1 MIKISFLGDIIC
13 QLPFLQA
20 AQSRN
25 NDFFTAFSNLNNLL
39 EGSDFVV
46 ANLET
51 PIAGEA
57 AGYTNALYSFNT
69 PAAFLDALKNIKI
82 DLYTTANNHI
92 LDRGVEGLRNTAEE
106 LKKRQMDFTGTST
119 QRSYTKQIQDTTITF
134 LSYTGYVNEDKWEQY
149 GQKLAANELNLL
161 IDMDKYISYRASLRA
176 KSIPF
181 YRLRKFIGNF
191 IPNIL
196 QRKIKDSVGIKVK
209 ATIDNEPLEE
219 VKGRFLDQVRE
230 DIAQARKT
238 SDIVFLLPHCGGQ
251 FNITPGTLSKE
262 IFTQLF
268 SFGADAVIGNHAHT
282 IQKAGIKNNRPYAF
296 SLGNVSNSPSYPFLV
311 KESLPDYG
319 MVFHI
324 YIEDKAIAKTTFSII
339 KSTEEP
345 DHYPIVKPIDEL
357 YATSDKDTKAIIE
370 KDVNT
375 ICQRIFESA
384 DTDFGVRREYEINR
398 KN

>member
-20 AQSRN
+20 AQNRN
-25 NDFFTAFSNLNNLL
+25 NDFYTAFASLNQLL
-39 EGSDFVV
+39 EDSDFVV

-51 PIAGEA
+51 PIAGEK

-69 PAAFLDALKNIKI
+69 PEVFLDDLKKIKI
-82 DLYTTANNHI
+82 DLYTTANNHC
-92 LDRGVEGLRNTAEE
+92 LDRGVDGLKNTMRE
-106 LKKRQMDFTGTST
+106 LEKRHMSYTGTST
-119 QRSYTKQIQDTTITF
+119 PTFFSKQIQGTNFAF

-149 GQKLAANELNLL
+149 GHKLSENDLNLL
-161 IDMDKYISYRASLRA
+161 IDMDKYIAYRTSLRE

-191 IPNIL
+191 VPNTI
-196 QRKIKDSVGIKVK
+196 QRKLKNSVGFKVK

-219 VKGRFLDQVRE
+219 VKGQFLDRVMK
-230 DIAQARKT
+230 DIGQAKKHA
-238 SDIVFLLPHCGGQ
+238 DIIFLLPHCGGQ

-262 IFTQLF
+262 IFDKLF

-282 IQKAGIKNNRPYAF
+282 IQKAGNKNNHPYAF

-319 MVFHI
+319 MILHV
-324 YIEDKAIAKTTFSII
+324 YVEDKTIVKSSFSII
-339 KSTEEP
+339 KSTEES
-345 DHYPIVKPIDEL
+345 DNYPVIKPIDEL
-357 YATSDKDTKAIIE
+357 YAQSNKDGKAILEKDT
-370 KDVNT
+370 NT
-375 ICQRIFESA
+375 ICQRIFEMVGKN
-384 DTDFGVRREYEINR
+384 FGIQKEYVLTEAT
-398 KN
+398 